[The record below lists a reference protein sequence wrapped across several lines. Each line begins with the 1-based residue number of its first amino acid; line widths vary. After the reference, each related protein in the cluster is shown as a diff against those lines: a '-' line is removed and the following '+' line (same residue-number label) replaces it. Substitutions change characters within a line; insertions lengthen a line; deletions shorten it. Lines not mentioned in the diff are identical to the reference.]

1 MIDALKKEDAVA
13 CTHIAKDLNGQP
25 PKKNTRTCRS
35 VCVHCVKI
43 VQQAGRPSLNYYVE
57 WVITYAGSLSTVRMK
72 IDYKQ
77 LWTQYMQCS
86 CLQVLDYETL
96 LCDRYIRTMN

>member
-1 MIDALKKEDAVA
+1 MM
-13 CTHIAKDLNGQP
+13 AKWPLAKCPLAKCLLAKCPLAKCSD
-25 PKKNTRTCRS
+25 T
-35 VCVHCVKI
+35 
-43 VQQAGRPSLNYYVE
+43 LNYYVE